1 MKAIFNSRDDQDP
14 LLTDQTSILVF
25 DNNTKEPPKQQKFS
39 EMKDSLRKEIEND
52 GVVKRLFEKIDGDNS
67 GKISALELK
76 KEMSNVN
83 KKFTLEDAGKVIDL
97 DDVNDDKEIDFSEFI
112 KSNDIDQDCSYKLIF
127 CEFQNYEFG

>member
-14 LLTDQTSILVF
+14 LLTDQTNILVF
-25 DNNTKEPPKQQKFS
+25 DNNTKKPPKQEKFS

-127 CEFQNYEFG
+127 CEVQNYEFS